1 MRDKE
6 LLSDKE
12 KNLHAVNIV
21 ENVKD
26 VKIKLEYSSRSQG
39 YTYTHDQPS
48 EAKPSHEI
56 LIGRIKGIEQFT
68 LLNHE
73 LGHIM
78 FDSPTTSGKELI
90 EKWVEDMTVWSIPCI
105 KPEDGGFAETDFN
118 YIKRQMYV
126 TYWSALNIIED
137 QRIESMM
144 SRLWLG
150 NIKRFDKAL
159 KNMGGNFEQVK
170 RTDPINTLL
179 YIRFHQDKYVK
190 NNPSYNKAKEILE
203 DVKGTNAYGALLA
216 LRMYKPYIDDY
227 ISTMIKDFKDG
238 SQDRQW
244 SKSLTETNQGKRDG
258 EGDTMS
264 SQGRN
269 GGDGNF
275 KEPEETRV
283 AIDRLTEEKGTIS
296 AMNEQELK
304 EEMETAKQSGEYQI
318 QEIKDVLAGN
328 TKRAENRYV
337 NTENGVREAI
347 DQGIPL
353 GNIANG
359 MKRVFRKLSE
369 IPKDVVGYDGHEVDI
384 ESFISNKIKGEELGE
399 CIIDTRYKH
408 GASILISVDTSGSM
422 RNRRID
428 DARDLVATL
437 FKSIEDV
444 PDINLKCLVWS
455 SNGIGIMSVETIN
468 SLKETNKIQITKR
481 YQLTP
486 THLAIAYS
494 TETIKRMNGRKKL
507 LIFITDG
514 KPQYRDKGSNVPDK
528 TLIKMSKK
536 ALSRGLRKCPNVMAM
551 LVSTSDYAKDCCKQI
566 FGKRIMFVDD
576 MTEGNEIIIKR
587 FKRLVMEVLK

>member
-21 ENVKD
+21 ENDKD

-90 EKWVEDMTVWSIPCI
+90 EKWVDDILNEQ
-105 KPEDGGFAETDFN
+105 GGFAETDFN

-269 GGDGNF
+269 GGGGNF
-275 KEPEETRV
+275 KEPEETKV
-283 AIDRLTEEKGTIS
+283 EIGGLVEDTDPVNNMTN
-296 AMNEQELK
+296 NEMK

>member
-269 GGDGNF
+269 GGGGNF
-275 KEPEETRV
+275 KEPEETKV
-283 AIDRLTEEKGTIS
+283 EIGGLVEDTDPVNNMTN
-296 AMNEQELK
+296 NEMK

-369 IPKDVVGYDGHEVDI
+369 IPKDVVGYDGHEVDV
-384 ESFISNKIKGEELGE
+384 ESFISNKIKGEDMGE
-399 CIIDTRYKH
+399 CIIDTKYKH

-422 RNRRID
+422 RNQRID

-437 FKSIEDV
+437 FKSIEDI

-455 SNGIGIMSVETIN
+455 SNGIGIMSVN
-468 SLKETNKIQITKR
+468 NVKR
-481 YQLTP
+481 YKLIRSTVLQL
-486 THLAIAYS
+486 LKQNILY
-494 TETIKRMNGRKKL
+494 IL
-507 LIFITDG
+507 LL
-514 KPQYRDKGSNVPDK
+514 QH
-528 TLIKMSKK
+528 
-536 ALSRGLRKCPNVMAM
+536 A
-551 LVSTSDYAKDCCKQI
+551 
-566 FGKRIMFVDD
+566 
-576 MTEGNEIIIKR
+576 
-587 FKRLVMEVLK
+587 

>member
-12 KNLHAVNIV
+12 KNLHAVNII

-26 VKIKLEYSSRSQG
+26 VKIKIDYTSRSMG
-39 YTYTHDQPS
+39 YTYSQLDMNETT
-48 EAKPSHEI
+48 AYHEVV
-56 LIGRIKGIEQFT
+56 IGKIKGIEQFT

-78 FDSPTTSGKELI
+78 FDSPSISGKELI
-90 EKWVEDMTVWSIPCI
+90 VRWVDDMVVNHAYEMNF
-105 KPEDGGFAETDFN
+105 PETTFD

-126 TYWSALNIIED
+126 TYWTALNIIED

-144 SRLWLG
+144 GRLWLG
-150 NIKRFDKAL
+150 NKKRFEKAL
-159 KNMGGNFEQVK
+159 NNMGGNFEQVK

-190 NNPSYNKAKEILE
+190 KNPSYNKAKQVLE
-203 DVKGTNAYGALLA
+203 DVIETDAYGALIA
-216 LRMYKPYIDDY
+216 LRMYKPHIDEYI
-227 ISTMIKDFKDG
+227 ISMIKDLKESVTDK
-238 SQDRQW
+238 QW
-244 SKSLTETNQGKRDG
+244 SKTLTEANQGKKDG
-258 EGDTMS
+258 QGDTMS
-264 SQGRN
+264 SQDKHGM
-269 GGDGNF
+269 GGNF
-275 KEPEETRV
+275 KEPEETKV
-283 AIDRLTEEKGTIS
+283 ETDRLTDTKETI
-296 AMNEQELK
+296 NPVTEQELK
-304 EEMETAKQSGEYQI
+304 EEMKVAKQCGEYKI

-328 TKRAENRYV
+328 IKRSDNRYV
-337 NTENGVREAI
+337 NTEEGVRVAE
-347 DQGIPL
+347 DRGIPL

-369 IPKDVVGYDGHEVDI
+369 IPKDSVGYDGHEVDI

-422 RNRRID
+422 RNDRID
-428 DARDLVATL
+428 NARDMVATL

-468 SLKETNKIQITKR
+468 SLKETNRIQITKR

-486 THLAIAYS
+486 THLAIAHS
-494 TETIKRMNGRKKL
+494 TEVIKRMNGRKKL

-514 KPQYRDKGSNVPDK
+514 KPQYKDKGSNVPDK
-528 TLIKMSKK
+528 TLIKLSKK
-536 ALSRGLRKCPNVMAM
+536 ALSRGLRKCPNIMAM